1 MEALVSVAIEDE
13 NEADAVVKT
22 DAVPS
27 NLVIRALSDPL
38 CKANEALALVSVTIE
53 DENEALATTN
63 ALAVLSKLVTR
74 DEIDA
79 LVVLNELVRT

>member
-1 MEALVSVAIEDE
+1 MEALVNVTIEDE

-22 DAVPS
+22 DAVLS
-27 NLVIRALSDPL
+27 NKVKRVLLDPL
-38 CKANEALALVSVTIE
+38 LVANEALALVSVTIE

-79 LVVLNELVRT
+79 LVVLNELVNT

>member
-1 MEALVSVAIEDE
+1 M
-13 NEADAVVKT
+13 
-22 DAVPS
+22 
-27 NLVIRALSDPL
+27 
-38 CKANEALALVSVTIE
+38 ANEALALVSATIE

-79 LVVLNELVRT
+79 LVVLNELVNT